1 MQKLNSVTVKKN
13 EMVLNFVS
21 DLARQ
26 TVPVVIDLD
35 NDIAVK
41 IKESLDVLRLILLC
55 QEGVIPAEFI
65 ALIGYESEFDF
76 KEVDFAKEFIDHYT
90 ELENAI
96 EVTHFSMHEN
106 ETVCK
111 IKARKKTGSEERFS
125 LVQYNAISLYETE
138 NTKLDKCLF
147 AFEIISQHARM
158 QDVAQDVFKSF
169 AVNVYTESDSIS
181 TTADNVNIE
190 YDVILNDND
199 LDVIN

>member
-35 NDIAVK
+35 NNI
-41 IKESLDVLRLILLC
+41 
-55 QEGVIPAEFI
+55 
-65 ALIGYESEFDF
+65 
-76 KEVDFAKEFIDHYT
+76 
-90 ELENAI
+90 
-96 EVTHFSMHEN
+96 
-106 ETVCK
+106 
-111 IKARKKTGSEERFS
+111 
-125 LVQYNAISLYETE
+125 
-138 NTKLDKCLF
+138 
-147 AFEIISQHARM
+147 
-158 QDVAQDVFKSF
+158 